1 MASRGRSAVILT
13 AVKEPPSSF
22 PCILYHVFLLIL
34 FDFCFRLN
42 LHQVDA
48 DVTFFGFAHKPSGAE
63 CTEDK
68 ASQFV
73 RKCVCVC
80 ARLCALM
87 CELWGLRSLH
97 VSPQFEKK

>member
-1 MASRGRSAVILT
+1 MASRGRSAGIWT
-13 AVKEPPSSF
+13 AVKEPLSSF
-22 PCILYHVFLLIL
+22 PCILYHAFLLII
-34 FDFCFRLN
+34 FDFYFRLN

-48 DVTFFGFAHKPSGAE
+48 DVTFFSFAHKPSGAE

-80 ARLCALM
+80 LCALM
-87 CELWGLRSLH
+87 CELWGLRSLY

>member
-1 MASRGRSAVILT
+1 MASRGRSAGILK
-13 AVKEPPSSF
+13 AVKEPLSSF
-22 PCILYHVFLLIL
+22 PCILYHVFLLII
-34 FDFCFRLN
+34 FDFYFRLN

-48 DVTFFGFAHKPSGAE
+48 DVTFFSFAHKPSGAE

-80 ARLCALM
+80 ASVC
-87 CELWGLRSLH
+87 SY
-97 VSPQFEKK
+97 V